1 MYQICSV
8 LVKHLMIFKRLVAV
22 CVIVLYTYNEKISFK
37 AIAATTKL
45 TQYKFGNKELLWQQA
60 F

>member
-45 TQYKFGNKELLWQQA
+45 TQYKFGNKELL
-60 F
+60 